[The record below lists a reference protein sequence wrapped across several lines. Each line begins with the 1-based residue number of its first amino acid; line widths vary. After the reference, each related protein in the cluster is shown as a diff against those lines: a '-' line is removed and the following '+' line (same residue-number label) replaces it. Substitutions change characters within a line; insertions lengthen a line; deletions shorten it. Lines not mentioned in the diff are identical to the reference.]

1 MLAVASMLV
10 FATTEIGLGLVQQ
23 ADAARCNRDLVAVCG
38 VCVNANVKD
47 RWSLNAV
54 IINLTNSPL
63 FLFYAKSV
71 FDNFGVIIICHYLC

>member
-38 VCVNANVKD
+38 VCVNANVIGQMVSQ
-47 RWSLNAV
+47 RCN
-54 IINLTNSPL
+54 N
-63 FLFYAKSV
+63 
-71 FDNFGVIIICHYLC
+71 